1 MKKWIITVVVLC
13 LLLMTGLGIVYVQ
26 LIPFI
31 KEYGQMEI
39 ERFNQLVISHSY
51 FTDQKQY
58 DELVIIERNEENEI
72 ALLDFDMVKV
82 NQLANR
88 IVLDIENIYSQ
99 IENGTYQ
106 AQDESYYQRRMEE
119 VSQRYEFCKEVCD
132 AILEYYET
140 GNGGRIERMIHSI
153 KEEVKWYMYNTLRVY
168 NPEMREEVFSQ
179 SVEQFFKTLQ
189 ERKRTIYGLRPFF
202 YKSARYI
209 MTNMRKRK
217 RKEISKKDEFLEYW
231 DFHASF

>member
-1 MKKWIITVVVLC
+1 MKKWIITIVVLC

-26 LIPFI
+26 LIPLI

-119 VSQRYEFCKEVCD
+119 VSQ
-132 AILEYYET
+132 T
-140 GNGGRIERMIHSI
+140 GIIASLSL
-153 KEEVKWYMYNTLRVY
+153 NTLFHLPSFLMLPSIPLTY
-168 NPEMREEVFSQ
+168 KHLS
-179 SVEQFFKTLQ
+179 SV
-189 ERKRTIYGLRPFF
+189 G
-202 YKSARYI
+202 SS
-209 MTNMRKRK
+209 
-217 RKEISKKDEFLEYW
+217 ISKKIENYGVNHVMIELSIDIKMNIAMIYPFFEQYHTQVISIPILLEIFQGQVPLVY
-231 DFHASF
+231 SS

>member
-31 KEYGQMEI
+31 KKYGQMEI

-119 VSQRYEFCKEVCD
+119 VSQ
-132 AILEYYET
+132 T
-140 GNGGRIERMIHSI
+140 GIIASLSL
-153 KEEVKWYMYNTLRVY
+153 NTLFHLPSFLMLPSIPLTY
-168 NPEMREEVFSQ
+168 KHLS
-179 SVEQFFKTLQ
+179 SV
-189 ERKRTIYGLRPFF
+189 G
-202 YKSARYI
+202 SS
-209 MTNMRKRK
+209 
-217 RKEISKKDEFLEYW
+217 ISKKIENYGVNHVMIELSIDIKMNIAMIYPFFEQYHTQVISIPILLEIFQGQVPLVY
-231 DFHASF
+231 SS

>member
-119 VSQRYEFCKEVCD
+119 VSQ
-132 AILEYYET
+132 T
-140 GNGGRIERMIHSI
+140 GIIASLSLNPLFHLPSFLMLPSI
-153 KEEVKWYMYNTLRVY
+153 PLTYKHL
-168 NPEMREEVFSQ
+168 S
-179 SVEQFFKTLQ
+179 SV
-189 ERKRTIYGLRPFF
+189 G
-202 YKSARYI
+202 SS
-209 MTNMRKRK
+209 
-217 RKEISKKDEFLEYW
+217 ISKKIENYGVNHVMIELSIDIKMNIAMIYPFFEQYHTQVISIPILLEIFQGQVPLVY
-231 DFHASF
+231 SS

>member
-119 VSQRYEFCKEVCD
+119 VSQ
-132 AILEYYET
+132 T
-140 GNGGRIERMIHSI
+140 GIIASLSL
-153 KEEVKWYMYNTLRVY
+153 NTLFHLPSFLMLPSIPLTY
-168 NPEMREEVFSQ
+168 KHLS
-179 SVEQFFKTLQ
+179 SV
-189 ERKRTIYGLRPFF
+189 G
-202 YKSARYI
+202 SS
-209 MTNMRKRK
+209 
-217 RKEISKKDEFLEYW
+217 ISKKIENYGVNHVMIELSIDIKMNIAMIYPFFEQYHPQVISIPILLEIFQGQVPLVY
-231 DFHASF
+231 SS

>member
-119 VSQRYEFCKEVCD
+119 VSQ
-132 AILEYYET
+132 T
-140 GNGGRIERMIHSI
+140 GIIASLSL
-153 KEEVKWYMYNTLRVY
+153 NTLFHLPSFLMLPSIPLTY
-168 NPEMREEVFSQ
+168 KHLS
-179 SVEQFFKTLQ
+179 SV
-189 ERKRTIYGLRPFF
+189 G
-202 YKSARYI
+202 SS
-209 MTNMRKRK
+209 
-217 RKEISKKDEFLEYW
+217 ISKKIENYGVNHVMIELSIDIKMNIAMIYPFFEQYHTQVISIPILLEIFQGQVPLVY
-231 DFHASF
+231 S

>member
-119 VSQRYEFCKEVCD
+119 VSQ
-132 AILEYYET
+132 T
-140 GNGGRIERMIHSI
+140 GIIASLSL
-153 KEEVKWYMYNTLRVY
+153 NTLFHLPSFLMLPSIPLTY
-168 NPEMREEVFSQ
+168 KHLS
-179 SVEQFFKTLQ
+179 SV
-189 ERKRTIYGLRPFF
+189 G
-202 YKSARYI
+202 SS
-209 MTNMRKRK
+209 
-217 RKEISKKDEFLEYW
+217 ISKKIENYGVNHVMIELSIEIRMNIAMVYPFFEQYHTQVISIPILLEIFQGQVPLVY
-231 DFHASF
+231 SS

>member
-26 LIPFI
+26 LIPLI

-58 DELVIIERNEENEI
+58 DELVVIERNEENEI

-119 VSQRYEFCKEVCD
+119 VSQ
-132 AILEYYET
+132 T
-140 GNGGRIERMIHSI
+140 GIIASLSL
-153 KEEVKWYMYNTLRVY
+153 NTLFHLPSFLMLPSIPLTY
-168 NPEMREEVFSQ
+168 KHLS
-179 SVEQFFKTLQ
+179 SV
-189 ERKRTIYGLRPFF
+189 G
-202 YKSARYI
+202 SS
-209 MTNMRKRK
+209 
-217 RKEISKKDEFLEYW
+217 ISKKIENYGVNHVMIELSIDIKMNIAMIYPFFEQYHTQVISIPILLEIFQGQVPLVY
-231 DFHASF
+231 SS

>member
-72 ALLDFDMVKV
+72 ALLDFDVVKV

-119 VSQRYEFCKEVCD
+119 VSQ
-132 AILEYYET
+132 T
-140 GNGGRIERMIHSI
+140 GIIASLSL
-153 KEEVKWYMYNTLRVY
+153 NTLFHLPSFLMLPSIPLTY
-168 NPEMREEVFSQ
+168 KHLS
-179 SVEQFFKTLQ
+179 SV
-189 ERKRTIYGLRPFF
+189 G
-202 YKSARYI
+202 SS
-209 MTNMRKRK
+209 
-217 RKEISKKDEFLEYW
+217 ISKKIENYGVNHVMIELSIDIKMNIAMIYPFFEQYHTIPILLEIFQGQVPLVY
-231 DFHASF
+231 SS

>member
-119 VSQRYEFCKEVCD
+119 VSQ
-132 AILEYYET
+132 T
-140 GNGGRIERMIHSI
+140 GIIASLSL
-153 KEEVKWYMYNTLRVY
+153 NTLFHLPSFLMLPSIPLTY
-168 NPEMREEVFSQ
+168 KHLS
-179 SVEQFFKTLQ
+179 SV
-189 ERKRTIYGLRPFF
+189 G
-202 YKSARYI
+202 SS
-209 MTNMRKRK
+209 
-217 RKEISKKDEFLEYW
+217 ISKKIENYGVNHVMIELSIDIKMNIAMIYPFFEQYHTQVIFIPILLEIFQGQVPLVY
-231 DFHASF
+231 SS

>member
-26 LIPFI
+26 LVPFI

-119 VSQRYEFCKEVCD
+119 VSQ
-132 AILEYYET
+132 T
-140 GNGGRIERMIHSI
+140 GIIASLSL
-153 KEEVKWYMYNTLRVY
+153 NTLFHLPSFLMLPSIPLTY
-168 NPEMREEVFSQ
+168 KHLS
-179 SVEQFFKTLQ
+179 SV
-189 ERKRTIYGLRPFF
+189 G
-202 YKSARYI
+202 SS
-209 MTNMRKRK
+209 
-217 RKEISKKDEFLEYW
+217 ISKKIENYGVNHVMIELSIDIKMNIAMIYPFFEQYHTQVISIPILLEIFQGQVPLVY
-231 DFHASF
+231 SS

>member
-13 LLLMTGLGIVYVQ
+13 ILVMAGMVIIYVQ
-26 LIPFI
+26 LIPLI

-119 VSQRYEFCKEVCD
+119 VSQ
-132 AILEYYET
+132 T
-140 GNGGRIERMIHSI
+140 GIIASLSL
-153 KEEVKWYMYNTLRVY
+153 NTLFHLPSFLMLPSIPLTY
-168 NPEMREEVFSQ
+168 KHLS
-179 SVEQFFKTLQ
+179 SV
-189 ERKRTIYGLRPFF
+189 G
-202 YKSARYI
+202 SS
-209 MTNMRKRK
+209 
-217 RKEISKKDEFLEYW
+217 ISKKIENYGVNHVMIELSIDIKMNIAMVYPFFEQYHTQVISIPILLEIFQGQVPLVY
-231 DFHASF
+231 SS

>member
-119 VSQRYEFCKEVCD
+119 VSQ
-132 AILEYYET
+132 T
-140 GNGGRIERMIHSI
+140 GIIASLSL
-153 KEEVKWYMYNTLRVY
+153 NTLFHL
-168 NPEMREEVFSQ
+168 PS
-179 SVEQFFKTLQ
+179 
-189 ERKRTIYGLRPFF
+189 
-202 YKSARYI
+202 
-209 MTNMRKRK
+209 
-217 RKEISKKDEFLEYW
+217 FLML
-231 DFHASF
+231 HPSH

>member
-58 DELVIIERNEENEI
+58 DKLVIIERNEENEI

-119 VSQRYEFCKEVCD
+119 VSQ
-132 AILEYYET
+132 T
-140 GNGGRIERMIHSI
+140 GIIASLSL
-153 KEEVKWYMYNTLRVY
+153 NTLFHLPSFLMLPSIPLTY
-168 NPEMREEVFSQ
+168 KHLS
-179 SVEQFFKTLQ
+179 SV
-189 ERKRTIYGLRPFF
+189 G
-202 YKSARYI
+202 SS
-209 MTNMRKRK
+209 
-217 RKEISKKDEFLEYW
+217 ISKKIENYGVNHVMIELSIDIKMNIAMIYPFFEQYHTQVISIPILLEIFQGQVPLVY
-231 DFHASF
+231 SS

>member
-26 LIPFI
+26 LIPLI

-119 VSQRYEFCKEVCD
+119 VSQ
-132 AILEYYET
+132 T
-140 GNGGRIERMIHSI
+140 GIIASLSL
-153 KEEVKWYMYNTLRVY
+153 NTLFHL
-168 NPEMREEVFSQ
+168 PSFLMLPS
-179 SVEQFFKTLQ
+179 
-189 ERKRTIYGLRPFF
+189 IPF
-202 YKSARYI
+202 I
-209 MTNMRKRK
+209 
-217 RKEISKKDEFLEYW
+217 FLP
-231 DFHASF
+231 F

>member
-58 DELVIIERNEENEI
+58 DELVIIERNEKNEI

-119 VSQRYEFCKEVCD
+119 VSQ
-132 AILEYYET
+132 T
-140 GNGGRIERMIHSI
+140 GIIASLSL
-153 KEEVKWYMYNTLRVY
+153 NTLFHLPSFLMLPSIPLTY
-168 NPEMREEVFSQ
+168 KHLS
-179 SVEQFFKTLQ
+179 SV
-189 ERKRTIYGLRPFF
+189 G
-202 YKSARYI
+202 SS
-209 MTNMRKRK
+209 
-217 RKEISKKDEFLEYW
+217 ISKKIENYGVNHVMIELSIDIKMNIAMIYPFFEQYHTQVISIPILLEIFQGQVPLVY
-231 DFHASF
+231 S

>member
-39 ERFNQLVISHSY
+39 ERYNQLVISHSY

-119 VSQRYEFCKEVCD
+119 VSQ
-132 AILEYYET
+132 T
-140 GNGGRIERMIHSI
+140 GIIASLSL
-153 KEEVKWYMYNTLRVY
+153 NTLFHLPSFLMLPSIPLTY
-168 NPEMREEVFSQ
+168 KHLS
-179 SVEQFFKTLQ
+179 SV
-189 ERKRTIYGLRPFF
+189 G
-202 YKSARYI
+202 SS
-209 MTNMRKRK
+209 
-217 RKEISKKDEFLEYW
+217 ISKKIENYGVNHVMIELSIDIKMNIAMIYPFFEQYHTQVISIPILLEIFQGQVPLVY
-231 DFHASF
+231 SS

>member
-119 VSQRYEFCKEVCD
+119 VSQ
-132 AILEYYET
+132 T
-140 GNGGRIERMIHSI
+140 GIIALLSL
-153 KEEVKWYMYNTLRVY
+153 NTLFHLPSFLMLPSIPLTY
-168 NPEMREEVFSQ
+168 KHLS
-179 SVEQFFKTLQ
+179 SV
-189 ERKRTIYGLRPFF
+189 G
-202 YKSARYI
+202 SS
-209 MTNMRKRK
+209 
-217 RKEISKKDEFLEYW
+217 ISKKIENYGVNHVMIELSIDIKMNIAMIYPFFEQYHTQVISIPILLEIFQGQVPLVY
-231 DFHASF
+231 SS

>member
-106 AQDESYYQRRMEE
+106 AQDESYFQRRMEE
-119 VSQRYEFCKEVCD
+119 VSQ
-132 AILEYYET
+132 T
-140 GNGGRIERMIHSI
+140 GIIASLSL
-153 KEEVKWYMYNTLRVY
+153 NTLFHLPSFLMLPSIPLTY
-168 NPEMREEVFSQ
+168 KHLS
-179 SVEQFFKTLQ
+179 SV
-189 ERKRTIYGLRPFF
+189 G
-202 YKSARYI
+202 SS
-209 MTNMRKRK
+209 
-217 RKEISKKDEFLEYW
+217 ISKKIENYGVNHVMIELSIDIKMNIAMIYPFFEQYHTQVISIPILLEIFQGQVPLVY
-231 DFHASF
+231 SS

>member
-119 VSQRYEFCKEVCD
+119 VSQ
-132 AILEYYET
+132 T
-140 GNGGRIERMIHSI
+140 GIIASLSL
-153 KEEVKWYMYNTLRVY
+153 NTLFHLPSFLILPSIPLTY
-168 NPEMREEVFSQ
+168 KHLS
-179 SVEQFFKTLQ
+179 SV
-189 ERKRTIYGLRPFF
+189 G
-202 YKSARYI
+202 SS
-209 MTNMRKRK
+209 
-217 RKEISKKDEFLEYW
+217 ISKKIENYGVNHVMIELSIDIKMNIAMIYPFFEQYHTQVISIPILLEIFQGQVPLVY
-231 DFHASF
+231 SS

>member
-82 NQLANR
+82 SQLANR

-119 VSQRYEFCKEVCD
+119 VSQ
-132 AILEYYET
+132 T
-140 GNGGRIERMIHSI
+140 GIIASLSL
-153 KEEVKWYMYNTLRVY
+153 NTLFHLPSFLMLPSIPLTY
-168 NPEMREEVFSQ
+168 KHLS
-179 SVEQFFKTLQ
+179 SV
-189 ERKRTIYGLRPFF
+189 G
-202 YKSARYI
+202 SS
-209 MTNMRKRK
+209 
-217 RKEISKKDEFLEYW
+217 ISKKIENYGVNHVMIELSIDIKMNIAMIYPFFEQYHTQVISIPILLEIFQGQVPLVY
-231 DFHASF
+231 SS

>member
-82 NQLANR
+82 HQLANR

-119 VSQRYEFCKEVCD
+119 VSQ
-132 AILEYYET
+132 T
-140 GNGGRIERMIHSI
+140 GIIASLSL
-153 KEEVKWYMYNTLRVY
+153 NTLFHLPSFLMLPSIPLTY
-168 NPEMREEVFSQ
+168 KHLS
-179 SVEQFFKTLQ
+179 SV
-189 ERKRTIYGLRPFF
+189 G
-202 YKSARYI
+202 SS
-209 MTNMRKRK
+209 
-217 RKEISKKDEFLEYW
+217 ISKKIENYGVNHVMIELSIDIKMNIAMIYPFFEQYHTQVISIPILLEIFQGQVPLVY
-231 DFHASF
+231 SS

>member
-119 VSQRYEFCKEVCD
+119 VSQ
-132 AILEYYET
+132 T
-140 GNGGRIERMIHSI
+140 GIIASLSL
-153 KEEVKWYMYNTLRVY
+153 NTLFHLPSFLMLPSIPLTY
-168 NPEMREEVFSQ
+168 KHLS
-179 SVEQFFKTLQ
+179 SV
-189 ERKRTIYGLRPFF
+189 G
-202 YKSARYI
+202 SS
-209 MTNMRKRK
+209 
-217 RKEISKKDEFLEYW
+217 ISKKIENYGVNHVMIELSIDIKMNIAMIYPFFEQYHTQVISIPILLEIFQVQVPLVY
-231 DFHASF
+231 SP

>member
-58 DELVIIERNEENEI
+58 DELVIIERNEENES

-119 VSQRYEFCKEVCD
+119 VSQ
-132 AILEYYET
+132 T
-140 GNGGRIERMIHSI
+140 GIIASLSL
-153 KEEVKWYMYNTLRVY
+153 NTLFHLPSFLMLPSIPLTY
-168 NPEMREEVFSQ
+168 KHLS
-179 SVEQFFKTLQ
+179 SVNHVMIELSIDIKMNIAM
-189 ERKRTIYGLRPFF
+189 IYPFF
-202 YKSARYI
+202 EQYHTQVISI
-209 MTNMRKRK
+209 PILL
-217 RKEISKKDEFLEYW
+217 EIFQGQVPLVYS
-231 DFHASF
+231 S

>member
-26 LIPFI
+26 LISFI

-119 VSQRYEFCKEVCD
+119 VSQ
-132 AILEYYET
+132 T
-140 GNGGRIERMIHSI
+140 GIIASLSL
-153 KEEVKWYMYNTLRVY
+153 NTLFHLPSFLMLPSIPLTY
-168 NPEMREEVFSQ
+168 KHLS
-179 SVEQFFKTLQ
+179 SV
-189 ERKRTIYGLRPFF
+189 G
-202 YKSARYI
+202 SS
-209 MTNMRKRK
+209 
-217 RKEISKKDEFLEYW
+217 ISKKIENYGVNHVMIELSIDIKMNIAMIYPFFEQYHTQVISIPILLEIFQGQVPLVY
-231 DFHASF
+231 SS

>member
-58 DELVIIERNEENEI
+58 DELVIIERNEKNEI

-119 VSQRYEFCKEVCD
+119 VSQ
-132 AILEYYET
+132 T
-140 GNGGRIERMIHSI
+140 GIIASLSL
-153 KEEVKWYMYNTLRVY
+153 NTLFHLPSFLMLPSIPLTY
-168 NPEMREEVFSQ
+168 KHLS
-179 SVEQFFKTLQ
+179 SV
-189 ERKRTIYGLRPFF
+189 G
-202 YKSARYI
+202 SS
-209 MTNMRKRK
+209 
-217 RKEISKKDEFLEYW
+217 ISKKIENYGVNHVMIELSIDIKMNIAMIYPFFEQYHTQVISIPILLEIFQGQVPLVY
-231 DFHASF
+231 SS

>member
-119 VSQRYEFCKEVCD
+119 VSQ
-132 AILEYYET
+132 T
-140 GNGGRIERMIHSI
+140 GIIASLSL
-153 KEEVKWYMYNTLRVY
+153 NTLFHLPSFLMLPSIPLTY
-168 NPEMREEVFSQ
+168 KHMS
-179 SVEQFFKTLQ
+179 SV
-189 ERKRTIYGLRPFF
+189 G
-202 YKSARYI
+202 SS
-209 MTNMRKRK
+209 
-217 RKEISKKDEFLEYW
+217 ISKKIENYGVNHVMIELSIDIKMNIAMIYPFFEQYHTQVISIPILLEIFQGQVPLVY
-231 DFHASF
+231 SS

>member
-58 DELVIIERNEENEI
+58 DELVIIERNEENES
-72 ALLDFDMVKV
+72 ALLDFDVVKV

-119 VSQRYEFCKEVCD
+119 VSQ
-132 AILEYYET
+132 T
-140 GNGGRIERMIHSI
+140 GIIASLSL
-153 KEEVKWYMYNTLRVY
+153 NTLFHLPSFLMLPSIPLTY
-168 NPEMREEVFSQ
+168 KHLS
-179 SVEQFFKTLQ
+179 SV
-189 ERKRTIYGLRPFF
+189 G
-202 YKSARYI
+202 SS
-209 MTNMRKRK
+209 
-217 RKEISKKDEFLEYW
+217 ISKKIENYGVNHVMIELSIDIKMNIAMIYPFFEQYHTQVISIPILLEIFQGQVPLVY
-231 DFHASF
+231 SS

>member
-106 AQDESYYQRRMEE
+106 AQDESYYERRMEE
-119 VSQRYEFCKEVCD
+119 VSQ
-132 AILEYYET
+132 T
-140 GNGGRIERMIHSI
+140 GIIASLSL
-153 KEEVKWYMYNTLRVY
+153 NTLFHLPSFLMLPSIPLTY
-168 NPEMREEVFSQ
+168 KHLS
-179 SVEQFFKTLQ
+179 SV
-189 ERKRTIYGLRPFF
+189 G
-202 YKSARYI
+202 SS
-209 MTNMRKRK
+209 
-217 RKEISKKDEFLEYW
+217 ISKKIENYGVNHVMIELSIDIKMNIAMIYPFFEQYHTQVISIPILLEIFQGQVPLVY
-231 DFHASF
+231 SS

>member
-13 LLLMTGLGIVYVQ
+13 ILVMAGMGTIYIQ
-26 LIPFI
+26 LIPLI
-31 KEYGQMEI
+31 KKYGQMEI

-119 VSQRYEFCKEVCD
+119 VSQ
-132 AILEYYET
+132 T
-140 GNGGRIERMIHSI
+140 GIIASLSL
-153 KEEVKWYMYNTLRVY
+153 NTLFHLPSFLMLPSIPLTYEHLSSVGSSISKTIENYGVNHVMIELSIDIKMNIAMVY
-168 NPEMREEVFSQ
+168 
-179 SVEQFFKTLQ
+179 
-189 ERKRTIYGLRPFF
+189 PFF
-202 YKSARYI
+202 EQYHTQVISI
-209 MTNMRKRK
+209 PILL
-217 RKEISKKDEFLEYW
+217 EIFQGQVPLVYS
-231 DFHASF
+231 S